1 MTITLDDVNKVAKLA
16 SLKINDEEAAHYL
29 ENLQGILK
37 LANQMDA
44 VETESIQA
52 IAHCFDVP
60 QCLRSDEVTETNQ
73 RDRLQQLTEQVQS
86 GLYCVPP
93 VIE

>member
-1 MTITLDDVNKVAKLA
+1 MTITLDDVNKVAGLA
-16 SLKINDEEAAHYL
+16 SLKIDGEETKHYL

-37 LANQMDA
+37 LANQM
-44 VETESIQA
+44 ETVDTKSIQA
-52 IAHCFDVP
+52 VAHCFEIK
-60 QCLRSDEVTETNQ
+60 QRLRPDKVTETNA
-73 RDRLQQLTEQVQS
+73 RDRMQQLTDSVQS

>member
-1 MTITLDDVNKVAKLA
+1 MTITLDDVNKVAGLA
-16 SLKINDEEAAHYL
+16 SLKIDEKEAAHYL

-37 LANQMDA
+37 LANQMATVD
-44 VETESIQA
+44 TESIPA
-52 IAHCFDVP
+52 VAHCFDVI
-60 QCLRSDEVTETNQ
+60 QRLRPDKVTETNA
-73 RDRLQQLTEQVQS
+73 RERLQQLTTHVQA

>member
-1 MTITLDDVNKVAKLA
+1 MTITLNDVNKVAKLA
-16 SLKINDEEAAHYL
+16 CLRITEEEAMHYL

-37 LANQMDA
+37 LAKQM
-44 VETESIQA
+44 ETVNTEAIQPV
-52 IAHCFDVP
+52 AHCFDIK
-60 QCLRSDEVTETNQ
+60 QRLRPDKVTERNQ
-73 RDRLQQLTEQVQS
+73 REQLQQLTQYVES